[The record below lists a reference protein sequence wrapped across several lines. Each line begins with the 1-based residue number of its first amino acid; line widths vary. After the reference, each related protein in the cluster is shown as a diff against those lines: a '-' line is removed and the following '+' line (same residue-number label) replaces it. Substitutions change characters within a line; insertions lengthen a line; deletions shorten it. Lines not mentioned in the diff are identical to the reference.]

1 MKVKKINLLLIAG
14 IVWLIAGLNILKIGL
29 LSYKNNLTFL
39 GLFISITVFLL
50 FWLKIFRK
58 LVDKH
63 TIRIISMKE
72 ERQAFYKFFDKKSF
86 MIMVF
91 MMILGIS
98 IRGANILEDVYIA
111 EFYTGLGSSL
121 TLAGISFFIN
131 YIKNSNCPILN

>member
-1 MKVKKINLLLIAG
+1 MKVKKINLLAIAA

-39 GLFISITVFLL
+39 GLVISITVFLL

-58 LVDKH
+58 LVNKH
-63 TIRIISMKE
+63 TIRIINMKE

-86 MIMVF
+86 MIMFF

-98 IRGANILEDVYIA
+98 IRGTNILEDVYIA

-121 TLAGISFFIN
+121 TLAGISFSIN